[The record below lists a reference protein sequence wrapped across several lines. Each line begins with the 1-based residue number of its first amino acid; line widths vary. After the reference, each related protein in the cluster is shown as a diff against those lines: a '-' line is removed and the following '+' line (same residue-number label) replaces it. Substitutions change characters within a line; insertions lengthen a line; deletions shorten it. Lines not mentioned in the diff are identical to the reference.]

1 MPSDKM
7 ASSPDAGFNKKNKI
21 LGDNFSVLTD
31 RVFFPETTTMR
42 MDSAS
47 LTGELPVRVSLGTGP
62 FMWTLFRC
70 RGRLKT
76 ESQVGVQS
84 FVLRH

>member
-1 MPSDKM
+1 M
-7 ASSPDAGFNKKNKI
+7 ASSPDAGFNKKKKI

-62 FMWTLFRC
+62 FTWTLFRC

>member
-1 MPSDKM
+1 M
-7 ASSPDAGFNKKNKI
+7 ASSPDAGFKKREKI
-21 LGDNFSVLTD
+21 TGDDFSVLTD

-62 FMWTLFRC
+62 FTWTLSRC

-76 ESQVGVQS
+76 ESQVGVQT